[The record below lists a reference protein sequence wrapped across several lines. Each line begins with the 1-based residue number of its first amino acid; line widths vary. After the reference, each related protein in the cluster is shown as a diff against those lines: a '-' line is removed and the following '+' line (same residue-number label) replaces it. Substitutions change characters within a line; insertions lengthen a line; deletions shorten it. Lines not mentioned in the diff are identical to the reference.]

1 MSGRRLPRRFLL
13 CVALAAALAGCTS
26 GGAGRASESPA
37 PAGPMSLTAM
47 SFNIEYGGT
56 GVDFASVSRAIQEA
70 GADVV
75 AVQEAYARLPE
86 LAADLG
92 WDYYDTRSQ
101 VLSRFPLI
109 SPDGGS
115 ETPVYVEV
123 SPGRAVAVFD
133 VHLSSTKYG
142 PNAVV
147 AGMSADEVLDRE
159 STRVEEA
166 APVVAS
172 AAALAGQDIPVLVLG
187 DFNSP
192 SHLDWTEE
200 SVGQRPQIRYALEWP
215 VSRSAEAAGLVD
227 AYRAVHPDPVSDP
240 GITWPADRPFV
251 KGYNP
256 AAAGKPADRIDLVF
270 SGGPVEVTD
279 VQIAGEPGGD
289 GVDIPVDPWPS
300 DHRAVVVSAE
310 VSPGS
315 PGPVVAAS
323 RRVVAQGDPV
333 DVRYLTDAADAASVG
348 LVPIGSFDADVQW
361 TAVPDASG
369 GALALPTDGTSP
381 GGYTVVLRNGEGSQ
395 IARSAVWLA
404 GPDGETV
411 LQTDRRSYRRG
422 APVTVSWEAAPGNKW
437 DWVGIYRA
445 GANPEVAYYKQ
456 WAYTGASVAGE
467 HVFSRPLPPGDYD
480 AHLLVDDSYASVG
493 SVTFT
498 VR

>member
-1 MSGRRLPRRFLL
+1 MALL
-13 CVALAAALAGCTS
+13 VSSACLVLAGCTGTGD
-26 GGAGRASESPA
+26 GGSATPRASEA
-37 PAGPMSLTAM
+37 PVALSVM

-56 GVDFASVSRAIQEA
+56 GVDFGSVSRAIQDA

-75 AVQEAYARLPE
+75 AIQEAYARLPE
-86 LAADLG
+86 LAADVG
-92 WDYYDTRSQ
+92 WDYYDTRTQ

-115 ETPVYVEV
+115 ETPVFVEV

-159 STRVEEA
+159 SARVEEA

-172 AAALAGQDIPVLVLG
+172 AAALSGQDIPVLVLG

-200 SVGQRPQIRYALEWP
+200 SVGQRPQIRYPLEWP

-240 GITWPADRPFV
+240 GITWPAERPFV

-279 VQIAGEPGGD
+279 AQVVGEPGGD
-289 GVDIPVDPWPS
+289 GVDISVDPWPS
-300 DHRAVVVSAE
+300 DHRAVVVRAD
-310 VSPGS
+310 VVPGVV
-315 PGPVVAAS
+315 GTVVAAAQ
-323 RRVVAQGDPV
+323 RVVRQGDPV
-333 DVRYLTDAADAASVG
+333 EVRYLAGAGEAASVG
-348 LVPIGSFDADVQW
+348 LAPAGAPPTSPVS
-361 TAVPDASG
+361 VPDVSG
-369 GALALPTDGTSP
+369 GMVTLATDQESP
-381 GGYTVVLRNGEGSQ
+381 GGYDVVLLDGGGSE

-404 GPDGETV
+404 GADGTV
-411 LQTDRRSYRRG
+411 LRTDRPTYRKG
-422 APVTVSWEAAPGNKW
+422 QPVAVSWTAAPGNKW
-437 DWVGIYRA
+437 DWIGIYRK
-445 GANPEVAYYKQ
+445 GADPNIAYYKQ